1 MQPGLTIGYVP
12 QIETVDWYFPVTVEE
27 VIVMTRTNS
36 KWWPRITPAERIEV
50 REVLEKLGIADVANR
65 HIRELSGGQRQR
77 ISIARALASNPEFLV
92 CDEPTSAL
100 DVSVQAQI
108 LNLLAELRQRLGLA
122 YLFIA
127 HDLSVVRHISDRTAV
142 MYLGKIVEVAPSAE
156 LNSSPVHPYSI
167 ALLSAVPIPDPA
179 IEKKRK
185 RIILKGDVPSPS
197 NPPSGC
203 AFQTRCW
210 LKEKLGNPERCATE
224 EPPLAA
230 SPRDLDVAVAC
241 HFPLEDGAA
250 ATTKVGR
257 TAAAASSKAQSKA

>member
-1 MQPGLTIGYVP
+1 MMMIMLLKA
-12 QIETVDWYFPVTVEE
+12 FPNL
-27 VIVMTRTNS
+27 MP
-36 KWWPRITPAERIEV
+36 W
-50 REVLEKLGIADVANR
+50 
-65 HIRELSGGQRQR
+65 RELGRRHTIPVVRPANALERYPHEFSGGQRQR
-77 ISIARALASNPEFLV
+77 IGIARALSVELELIVA
-92 CDEPTSAL
+92 DEPVSAL
-100 DVSVQAQI
+100 DVLVQPQV
-108 LNLLAELRQRLGLA
+108 LLLRELRERRGLA
-122 YLFIA
+122 FLFVS

-210 LKEKLGNPERCATE
+210 LKEKLGNPERCSTE
-224 EPPLAA
+224 
-230 SPRDLDVAVAC
+230 SPQLVQVSTGHQVAC
-241 HFPLEDGAA
+241 HFPD
-250 ATTKVGR
+250 
-257 TAAAASSKAQSKA
+257 KA